1 MRPSCGKVFGVQ
13 GSRGG
18 RYGPHP
24 GGSPAWQPSRRGNQ
38 SLRSDYA
45 VGDARRR
52 SKTHAVCLSDPRIRC
67 AVHAVDVSREKT
79 MRNTKTKTVLISELL
94 TWCTGRVSAFCFRI
108 AVAQRRSAFESE
120 CRETWC
126 WSYSVPRTGI

>member
-52 SKTHAVCLSDPRIRC
+52 SKTHTVCLSDPRIRC
-67 AVHAVDVSREKT
+67 AVHAVDVSKGKA
-79 MRNTKTKTVLISELL
+79 MRITKPILFSALL
-94 TWCTGRVSAFCFRI
+94 TFLAPLSGFSQDTSKAAQSGTAKLQVTQCALKVS
-108 AVAQRRSAFESE
+108 
-120 CRETWC
+120 
-126 WSYSVPRTGI
+126 GM